1 MSVKGAA
8 LAAITQDAFL
18 PLWRS
23 LTSSSQVVVLMMH
36 RFADRELSVRGVSPT
51 ALRANLEFLRRHKF
65 HLASLGDLIREGYTK
80 APSEGPTVVFTV
92 DDGYADFARIGGP
105 IFAEFDC
112 PVTVFTVTGA
122 LDGALWF
129 WWDRVQF
136 VLETSKLDM
145 VALELSTGPI
155 HRRRLVDGNIG
166 AAYATITEALKKVPN
181 AEKEQ
186 ALVTF
191 AETMGV
197 DVPPTPTQRF
207 AAMTWDDVRQCA
219 KRGATFGPH
228 TVRHPILTQVD
239 AATATQEI
247 VDSWTRLRAQCDT
260 ALPVFCYPNGYFSR
274 EHIDLLAKSPLRAAV
289 ATDNRYA
296 HQSMFVSPDPAV
308 RFAVPRFPY
317 SDDRDRFVQVVA
329 GVERVKMGVR
339 EALRGFRR
347 D

>member
-23 LTSSSQVVVLMMH
+23 LTSSNQVVVLMMH
-36 RFADRELSVRGVSPT
+36 RFADPEMKIRGASPA
-51 ALRANLEFLRRHKF
+51 ALRANLEFLRRHRF
-65 HLASLGDLIREGYTK
+65 HLASLGDLITKGYTK
-80 APSEGPTVVFTV
+80 APSDGPTVVFTV
-92 DDGYADFARIGGP
+92 DDGYADFARIGAP

-112 PVTVFTVTGA
+112 PVTTFVVTGA
-122 LDGALWF
+122 VDGARWF
-129 WWDRVQF
+129 WWDRVQY
-136 VLETSKLDM
+136 VLEASTLDM
-145 VALELSTGPI
+145 VVLELSTGPI
-155 HRRRLVDGNIG
+155 HRRRLVDGATG
-166 AAYATITEALKKVPN
+166 AAFSVITEALKKVPD
-181 AEKEQ
+181 AEKEA

-197 DVPPTPTQRF
+197 EVPATPPPRF
-207 AAMTWDDVRQCA
+207 AAMTWEDVRECA

-228 TVRHPILTQVD
+228 TVHHPLLTQVD
-239 AATATQEI
+239 AATATREI
-247 VDSWTRLRAQCDT
+247 VDSWTMLRSECES

-274 EHIDLLAKSPLRAAV
+274 EHVEMLQQSPLRAAM
-289 ATDNRYA
+289 ATDMRYA
-296 HQSMFVSPDPAV
+296 TQSMFVSPDPAV

-339 EALRGFRR
+339 DALRGFRR
-347 D
+347 G